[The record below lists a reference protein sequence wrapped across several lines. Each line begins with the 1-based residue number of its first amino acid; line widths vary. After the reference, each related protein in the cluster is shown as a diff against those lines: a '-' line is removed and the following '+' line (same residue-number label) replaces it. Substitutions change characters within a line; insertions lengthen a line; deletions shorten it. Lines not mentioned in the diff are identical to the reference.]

1 VDRNRRIV
9 VALLAIVVVTAVV
22 LLTRGGSDNGQPG
35 AAGQTTTTSNT
46 AEENA
51 DRTTSTTAADSPT
64 TDPTSSTTVLGT
76 TEGESGDPGGEAPP
90 DTLPDATDPDAGN
103 SRQTPV
109 PLGTAIEVGLW
120 NIGVSGADLDAVET
134 ITEFV
139 DFNPTPAEGNR
150 FVLIELSGVYLGS
163 GIVDPV
169 FEWELVDLDG
179 DRIEATEA
187 CGVVPESIYDLPGV
201 DGGDNFRANICFEA
215 GESDV
220 AGGAFLTL
228 GLVSESGSPYFFALD

>member
-9 VALLAIVVVTAVV
+9 VALLAIIVVTAVV
-22 LLTRGGSDNGQPG
+22 LLTRGGSDNGEPG
-35 AAGQTTTTSNT
+35 AAGQTTTTSGR
-46 AEENA
+46 ADEDG

-64 TDPTSSTTVLGT
+64 PDPTSSTTVLGT
-76 TEGESGDPGGEAPP
+76 AEGESDDPDREASP
-90 DTLPDATDPDAGN
+90 DTLPDATDPDAGE
-103 SRQTPV
+103 SEQTPV
-109 PLGTAIEVGLW
+109 PLGSAIEVGLW
-120 NIGVSGADLDAVET
+120 NIGVASADLDAAEV
-134 ITEFV
+134 ISEFV

-169 FEWELVDLDG
+169 FEWELVDVDG

-187 CGVVPESIYDLPGV
+187 CGVVPDSIYDLPGV
-201 DGGDNFRANICFEA
+201 DGGGHFRANICFEA

-220 AGGAFLTL
+220 TGGVFLTL